1 MSTHKQIDKICCGVM
16 LFTLIVTAVFM
27 NGERLGIMPVM
38 AQTG

>member
-27 NGERLGIMPVM
+27 NGERLGILSLIHI
-38 AQTG
+38 